1 MFSRVAVRGGPR
13 LVASLT
19 TNAAHRTPTPGMKEL
34 QNALG
39 EEAAREAAATSAEI
53 SVPLKPVKA
62 GRAIRPH
69 ELSYSNRV
77 VVPTPYRKPIQV
89 APTTAKAKSKDIF
102 HRLSVDPLDLATNPL
117 ILSNFVTEMGQIRPR
132 TQTQLTV
139 KSQRRLGK
147 AIRRARMM
155 GVLPLLSKLPESSWR
170 FK

>member
-1 MFSRVAVRGGPR
+1 
-13 LVASLT
+13 
-19 TNAAHRTPTPGMKEL
+19 MKQL

-39 EEAAREAAATSAEI
+39 EEAARETEASSTEI
-53 SVPLKPVKA
+53 SVSVKPVKP

-77 VVPTPYRKPIQV
+77 FTSTPYRRQSQV
-89 APTTAKAKSKDIF
+89 APTSARARSKDIF
-102 HRLSVDPLDLATNPL
+102 HQLSVNPLDLATNPL
-117 ILSNFVTEMGQIRPR
+117 ILSNFVTEMGQIKPR

-155 GVLPLLSKLPESSWR
+155 GVLPLLSKLPESRWR